1 MKKISTI
8 IIFLFSISIFSQENV
23 CDCIEVGIETLQSI
37 ERGASEETVQKRF
50 EKQNKACDELSIKLG
65 ENFEKEMASCDNFP
79 RFIQLMAGGEKI
91 TQPNKEVCECLNISI
106 KILEEI
112 EKGLKE
118 EDITK
123 LYEKESEFCDEL
135 SSKLGEEQF
144 GLQMMGCENFGKLMN
159 LLMNQSD

>member
-1 MKKISTI
+1 MKKKWHLA
-8 IIFLFSISIFSQENV
+8 IIFKTYPIN
-23 CDCIEVGIETLQSI
+23 G
-37 ERGASEETVQKRF
+37 RR
-50 EKQNKACDELSIKLG
+50 
-65 ENFEKEMASCDNFP
+65 
-79 RFIQLMAGGEKI
+79 RKI

-135 SSKLGEEQF
+135 SSKLGEEKF